1 MAVFSV
7 CRKLY
12 FPVRRARE
20 TMRQLEIVQ
29 LAITRH
35 GGKAHYSSIYA
46 EYERI
51 TGRPLTD
58 GTKAGIRKCIE
69 DHSSDSDNYKG
80 IDDIFYSVAGKG
92 SGIWG
97 LR

>member
-1 MAVFSV
+1 
-7 CRKLY
+7 
-12 FPVRRARE
+12 
-20 TMRQLEIVQ
+20 MRQSEIIQ
-29 LAITRH
+29 LAIARH
-35 GGKAHYSSIYA
+35 GGNAHYSSIYA